1 MQKTLADSGP
11 LIAAFDR
18 DDKHHPQ
25 VISFIKSYKGSIF
38 TSWPVI
44 TEVCHLLG
52 DGVEGQLA
60 FLSWINRGGL
70 TILDLASDSLQDIID
85 LTAKYRDRP
94 MDLADASLVVLA
106 LQTGIKN
113 IISLD
118 SDFHIYRLPDKGT
131 LKNLIIQP

>member
-18 DDKHHPQ
+18 DDKHHSQ
-25 VISFIKSYKGSIF
+25 VISFIKSYKGTIF
-38 TSWPVI
+38 TSWPVL

-52 DGVEGQLA
+52 DGVEGRLA
-60 FLSWINRGGL
+60 FLSWIHRGGL
-70 TILDLASDSLQDIID
+70 TVVDLAPHSLQQIID
-85 LTAKYRDRP
+85 LTTKYRDRP

-106 LQTGIKN
+106 LQTGVKN

-118 SDFHIYRLPDKGT
+118 SDFHIYRLPDRGI
-131 LKNLIIQP
+131 LKNLLL